1 MKMLYNTKQAVLFE
15 GGNPGYNY
23 EVLINKRYNFAEG
36 VEILS
41 KIDWDFKD
49 FTTQYL
55 THTFHSYPARFIP
68 QIPLTFIK
76 LFTDE
81 REVILDPFCGCGTT
95 LVESF
100 LNNRNSIGNDFNP
113 LAALI
118 SKVKT
123 TLIEDTQFR
132 YFNRKLA
139 VMKRYLDLDYRRVNE
154 KINDLPN
161 RKISAIFSRTVI
173 SKLEAIRETLL
184 EVKEE
189 GYDELFDFGRV
200 ALSSTI
206 WSCNLSALCK
216 CTGLLQ
222 SSHV

>member
-1 MKMLYNTKQAVLFE
+1 MKMLYDTKQTALFE
-15 GGNPGYNY
+15 GGNPEY
-23 EVLINKRYNFAEG
+23 EYKALINKRYNFPEV

-41 KIDWDFKD
+41 EIDWDFKD
-49 FTTQYL
+49 FSTQYL

-76 LFTDE
+76 LFTEE
-81 REVILDPFCGCGTT
+81 RGIVLDPFCGCGTT

-132 YFNRKLA
+132 YWILS
-139 VMKRYLDLDYRRVNE
+139 LTE
-154 KINDLPN
+154 EEI
-161 RKISAIFSRTVI
+161 
-173 SKLEAIRETLL
+173 
-184 EVKEE
+184 KEC
-189 GYDELFDFGRV
+189 V
-200 ALSSTI
+200 
-206 WSCNLSALCK
+206 
-216 CTGLLQ
+216 
-222 SSHV
+222 